1 MQNVKSIVSKALHAG
16 YSISVWSEEGL
27 ELKRS
32 TNIPAVMQ
40 LVQNLDVLILDIRA
54 NNGAVSI
61 GKVQVASNEIADYS
75 LSLKFLV
82 E

>member
-16 YSISVWSEEGL
+16 YSISVWSEDAV

-32 TNIPAVMQ
+32 TNRPAILQMID
-40 LVQNLDVLILDIRA
+40 NLDWVQLIIRSGDGVKFGTVTIA
-54 NNGAVSI
+54 DNE
-61 GKVQVASNEIADYS
+61 VQDYS